1 MSAASYG
8 LMDRET
14 ANLIGVYPSLAAALR
29 DALEAI
35 HRYGRDSRAVQSLAL
50 AREDV
55 EPDQG
60 FVAAGDDLA
69 LIALRLEA
77 KRIP

>member
-14 ANLIGVYPSLAAALR
+14 ANLIGVYPSLAAALH
-29 DALEAI
+29 DVLEAM
-35 HRYGRDSRAVQSLAL
+35 HRYGRDSHAVQSLVL

-55 EPDQG
+55 DPNRVRRDRAYAPG
-60 FVAAGDDLA
+60 PCA
-69 LIALRLEA
+69 R
-77 KRIP
+77 RR